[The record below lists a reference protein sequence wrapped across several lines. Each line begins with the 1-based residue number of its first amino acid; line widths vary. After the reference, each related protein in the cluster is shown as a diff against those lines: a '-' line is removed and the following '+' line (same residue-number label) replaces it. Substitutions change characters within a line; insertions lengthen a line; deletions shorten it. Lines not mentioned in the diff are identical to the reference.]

1 MKFTKS
7 FFKIN
12 LLVIIFYASFLN
24 TYKVDAQTNYIDSL
38 NSDLTKVFKNSNI
51 TGCAIAIVNKNGI
64 TYQKEFG
71 YADIKKQKFF
81 NHRTTQNIASVSKV
95 FISVALMKAIQLG
108 CFNLETDINKIL
120 PFKVRNPYFPNDIIR
135 IKDLVTHTSGIVDND
150 SVYSKCY
157 QFIIN
162 EKTDNSSIALIKEA
176 GLTGGLKDTTLKQFM
191 FSYLNSKGRLYSTK
205 NFFKG
210 KAGKC
215 YNYSNIASALAAYL
229 IEIKS
234 RVSFAD
240 FTETHILKPLKM
252 THSEWSVNINELENR
267 AIHYYN
273 SDTSFPFYNSITY
286 PDGGLT
292 TSVNELSHF
301 VQEMIKLLNGTS
313 ILLPKQIADRM
324 FKPFFSDKNTPE
336 QYDLKKY
343 NNGILWEL
351 YPDGYIG
358 HSGADPGVSSF
369 IEFNKEVGI
378 IFIGNMYI
386 DTEQFKII
394 LKKYAVRLNGH

>member
-1 MKFTKS
+1 MTFTKS

-12 LLVIIFYASFLN
+12 LLVIIFYVSFLN
-24 TYKVDAQTNYIDSL
+24 TYRVNAQTNYIDSL
-38 NSDLTKVFKNSNI
+38 NSDLTEVFKNSNI
-51 TGCAIAIVNKNGI
+51 TGCAMSIVNKNGI
-64 TYQKEFG
+64 VYQKEFG
-71 YADIKKQKFF
+71 YADIKRQKLF
-81 NHRTTQNIASVSKV
+81 NYRTTQNIASVSKV

-108 CFNLETDINKIL
+108 YFNLETDINKIL

-162 EKTDNSSIALIKEA
+162 DKTEGSSIALIKEA

-191 FSYLNSKGRLYSTK
+191 FSYLNSKGRLYSNK
-205 NFFKG
+205 NFFKSRV
-210 KAGKC
+210 GKC

-229 IEIKS
+229 IETKS
-234 RVSFAD
+234 GVSFAS
-240 FTETHILKPLKM
+240 FTKTHILKPLKM
-252 THSEWSVNINELENR
+252 THSDWTVNINDLGNR
-267 AIHYYN
+267 AIPYYN

-292 TSVNELSHF
+292 TSVGELSHF
-301 VQEMIKLLNGTS
+301 VQDMIKLLNGTS
-313 ILLPKQIADRM
+313 ILLPKQMADRM
-324 FKPFFSDKNTPE
+324 FKPIFSGKNVPE

-343 NNGILWEL
+343 NNAIFWEL

-369 IEFNKEVGI
+369 VEFNKEVGI
-378 IFIGNMYI
+378 VFIGNMYI
-386 DTEQFKII
+386 DIEQFKVT
-394 LKKYAVRLNGH
+394 LKKYAGRFSGH

>member
-1 MKFTKS
+1 MTFTKS

-12 LLVIIFYASFLN
+12 LLVIIFYVSFLN
-24 TYKVDAQTNYIDSL
+24 TYRVNAQSNYIDSL

-51 TGCAIAIVNKNGI
+51 TGCAIAIVNKEGI

-71 YADIKKQKFF
+71 YADIKRQKLY
-81 NHRTTQNIASVSKV
+81 NYRTTQNIASVSKV
-95 FISVALMKAIQLG
+95 FISVALLKAIQIG
-108 CFNLETDINKIL
+108 YFNLETDINKIL
-120 PFKVRNPYFPNDIIR
+120 PFKVHNPYFPNDVIR

-150 SVYSKCY
+150 SVYSKSY

-162 EKTDNSSIALIKEA
+162 DKTDSSSIALIKEA

-191 FSYLNSKGRLYSTK
+191 FSYLNPKGRLYSSK
-205 NFFKG
+205 NFFKS

-234 RVSFAD
+234 RVSFAS
-240 FTETHILKPLKM
+240 FTKTHIFKQLKM
-252 THSEWSVNINELENR
+252 THSEWTVNINDLDNR
-267 AIHYYN
+267 AIPYYN

-292 TSVNELSHF
+292 TTVRELSHF
-301 VQEMIKLLNGTS
+301 VQEMIKLLNGIST
-313 ILLPKQIADRM
+313 LFPRQMADRM
-324 FKPFFSDKNTPE
+324 FKPIFSDKNVPE

-343 NNGILWEL
+343 NNGIFWEL

-358 HSGADPGVSSF
+358 HPGADPGVSSF
-369 IEFNKEVGI
+369 IEFNNEVGI
-378 IFIGNMYI
+378 VFIGNMYI
-386 DTEQFKII
+386 DTEQFKTI
-394 LKKYAVRLNGH
+394 LKKYALRFSGH